1 MAFIT
6 VENMWKMQWKGQTI
20 GALKETRCHS
30 KTIEVPLVENVFK
43 EFDWL
48 GLMYPPFWFSMLKSK
63 IGYAHI
69 TGSNSRS
76 N

>member
-1 MAFIT
+1 
-6 VENMWKMQWKGQTI
+6 VENAVEETDNRGPKGD
-20 GALKETRCHS
+20 K
-30 KTIEVPLVENVFK
+30 VPLVENVFK

>member
-1 MAFIT
+1 
-6 VENMWKMQWKGQTI
+6 VENAVEETDNRGPKGD
-20 GALKETRCHS
+20 K
-30 KTIEVPLVENVFK
+30 VPLVENVFK

-69 TGSNSRS
+69 TGRNSRS